1 MIRCKPYNC
10 ICFVD
15 RITATSYPVLATS
28 YPAPGAKTL
37 SSLLFALRYTWRH
50 EMYWHIE
57 ILVDFH

>member
-1 MIRCKPYNC
+1 MIC

-15 RITATSYPVLATS
+15 RMTATSYPVLATS

-37 SSLLFALRYTWRH
+37 SSLPFALSYTWRH
-50 EMYWHIE
+50 EMYCHIE